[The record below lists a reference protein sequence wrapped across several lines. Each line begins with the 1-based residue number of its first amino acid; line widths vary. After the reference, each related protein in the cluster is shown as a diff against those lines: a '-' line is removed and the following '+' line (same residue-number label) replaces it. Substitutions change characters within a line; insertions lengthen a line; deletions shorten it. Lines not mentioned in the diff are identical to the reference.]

1 MSARRRLSHCFR
13 RDRPLSTSSV
23 DFEVQADAD
32 DNAVQLRRVPPKDGP
47 TSPRQRIAEL
57 TEEIRQLTC
66 ELKYYQTL
74 TEQVLLHIM
83 PVVQLHSSGL
93 FAMVQSCNERI
104 ERARAQQLHLKSI
117 SHN

>member
-1 MSARRRLSHCFR
+1 M
-13 RDRPLSTSSV
+13 
-23 DFEVQADAD
+23 
-32 DNAVQLRRVPPKDGP
+32 
-47 TSPRQRIAEL
+47 
-57 TEEIRQLTC
+57 TC

-93 FAMVQSCNERI
+93 FAMVQSCNERV